1 MVSAG
6 ATSNRTK
13 YQGKNLFYLLAAI
26 CLPAG
31 LLYLRLVL
39 GLAAS
44 DSRVGPQ
51 QSFWLVRWSNLALIL
66 FFLAQV
72 LCARHVQNLLSP
84 RESWVGKMAQYVA
97 VLAMCMLL
105 SLTGAIIL
113 EAFGLNAFLRA
124 GFR

>member
-1 MVSAG
+1 M
-6 ATSNRTK
+6 AT
-13 YQGKNLFYLLAAI
+13 I

-44 DSRVGPQ
+44 DSRVGPKQ
-51 QSFWLVRWSNLALIL
+51 ALWLARLSIIALVL
-66 FFLAQV
+66 FFISQV
-72 LCARHVQNLLSP
+72 ICARYVQNLFPP
-84 RESWVGKMAQYVA
+84 RESTAGKMAQYAA
-97 VLAMCMLL
+97 VLVKCILL
-105 SLTGAIIL
+105 SLTGAIVL